1 MSKKELLDKGRQL
14 DVCIRVG
21 KNGLSDEIVK
31 EITAQ
36 LKRKKLIKVKFL
48 PNSLE
53 NKDKKEE
60 ARKLAEMTNSELVY
74 AVGFVA
80 VLYKK

>member
-1 MSKKELLDKGRQL
+1 MLRKELLNKGK
-14 DVCIRVG
+14 VIEPSIRVG

-31 EITAQ
+31 EIAAQ

-48 PNSLE
+48 QSSLE
-53 NKDKKEE
+53 GKDKKAE
-60 ARKLAEMTNSELVY
+60 ALKLAKLTNSELIY
-74 AVGFVA
+74 AVGFVV